1 MNFDK
6 LTEKIKSFLQ
16 EAQTLA
22 TRRSHQSL
30 EPEHLLK
37 VMLDDS
43 DALVAK
49 LVRGCDGD
57 LVKLKNS
64 IDLAISKIPSVSG
77 SGAGQLRL
85 SGDLG
90 KIVADAQT
98 VSEKAGDRFVTTERI
113 LQAMIMAKKTDVSG
127 YLEGAGISD
136 SKLNQAINDILGP
149 AINFELFSK
158 GVLGKH
164 RRNITPEQFTAF
176 VAEFK
181 RLLIGTYASTVF
193 EYSGQK
199 INYLPFS
206 NPDNKDRV
214 KVRTEFLTQSGGK
227 IPMTFSMNKR
237 GDTQWRVYNIKVQ
250 TPDATIEL
258 IPLFRNDYSDRI
270 SKVGID
276 KLIEEMRAINNS

>member
-1 MNFDK
+1 MIY
-6 LTEKIKSFLQ
+6 LTIIKRALLS
-16 EAQTLA
+16 LA
-22 TRRSHQSL
+22 TVMVLMMAIFQVAQAEVTPPDVVVKTTLQKAINELEKRR
-30 EPEHLLK
+30 PEF
-37 VMLDDS
+37 
-43 DALVAK
+43 A
-49 LVRGCDGD
+49 
-57 LVKLKNS
+57 
-64 IDLAISKIPSVSG
+64 
-77 SGAGQLRL
+77 
-85 SGDLG
+85 
-90 KIVADAQT
+90 ADA
-98 VSEKAGDRFVTTERI
+98 D
-113 LQAMIMAKKTDVSG
+113 
-127 YLEGAGISD
+127 
-136 SKLNQAINDILGP
+136 KLNQAINDILGP

-206 NPDNKDRV
+206 NPENKDRV
-214 KVRTEFLTQSGGK
+214 KVKTEFITQSGGK

-237 GDTQWRVYNIKVQ
+237 DDTQWRVYNIKVQ